1 MSMLDLQ
8 VLKDT
13 PLIREPFEF
22 VIVKDFIREQALA
35 GLMADF
41 PDPGKPGSVP
51 LPQVRG
57 GAAFRQ
63 FVQDLEGPD
72 FRAAVEEKFDI
83 DLSGRPTM
91 MTVRGQCRETDGK
104 IHTDSKTKLITV
116 LIYMNPPW
124 ESEGGRL
131 RLLRSP
137 HLEDAV
143 TEVSPEAGTML
154 IFRRSDN
161 SWHGHYPYQGRRRA
175 LQMNWVTD
183 QSVVDRELKRHTFSS
198 LLKTLNPF
206 RRHAGDKEAAYR
218 VPAVRVAG

>member
-8 VLKDT
+8 TLKDT
-13 PLIREPFEF
+13 PLTREPFEF
-22 VIVKDFIREQALA
+22 VIVKNFIREQALA
-35 GLMADF
+35 DLMADF

-51 LPQVRG
+51 LLQVHG

-72 FRAAVEEKFDI
+72 FRAAVEKKFGI

-104 IHTDSKTKLITV
+104 IHTDSKTKLVTV

-124 ESEGGRL
+124 DSEGGRL
-131 RLLRSP
+131 RLLGSP

-143 TEVSPEAGTML
+143 AEVPPEAGTML

-161 SWHGHYPYQGRRRA
+161 SWHGHYPFQGRRRA

-183 QSVVDRELKRHTFSS
+183 QSVVDRELKRHSFSS

-206 RRHAGDKEAAYR
+206 RQRAGEKDAAYR
-218 VPAVRVAG
+218 LSAAPVVR

>member
-8 VLKDT
+8 TLKDT
-13 PLIREPFEF
+13 PLTREPFEF
-22 VIVKDFIREQALA
+22 VIVNNFIREQALA
-35 GLMADF
+35 DLMADF

-124 ESEGGRL
+124 DSEGGRL
-131 RLLRSP
+131 RLLPASPAAGGRQRRIEPGADQPRTARRRRRPRRCLPGAERPLPGNAGARRRRDHVRFGPRSAHLGEERPPPGAPRSP
-137 HLEDAV
+137 
-143 TEVSPEAGTML
+143 
-154 IFRRSDN
+154 R
-161 SWHGHYPYQGRRRA
+161 QRRRGRA
-175 LQMNWVTD
+175 
-183 QSVVDRELKRHTFSS
+183 R
-198 LLKTLNPF
+198 P
-206 RRHAGDKEAAYR
+206 
-218 VPAVRVAG
+218 